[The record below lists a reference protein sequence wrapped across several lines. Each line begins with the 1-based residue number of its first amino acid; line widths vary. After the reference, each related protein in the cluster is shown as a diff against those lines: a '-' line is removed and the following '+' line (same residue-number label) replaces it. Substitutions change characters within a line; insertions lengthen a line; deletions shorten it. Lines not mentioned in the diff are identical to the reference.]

1 MVQSQNFYTCISSL
15 DAHFEVC
22 CILISALPLSR
33 LLISPDLTN
42 SRRVSPLVAR
52 TNYSTNII
60 QIKIYDSIISRKY
73 YTRLEVRRVSPL
85 GSKHEPRL
93 LSLRPLAVD
102 LLLSTR
108 TRDRPGVNIMQ
119 ECYSFRTTVLALGT
133 LDTNI
138 IDKYTGS
145 NNAKRMI
152 LVRW

>member
-1 MVQSQNFYTCISSL
+1 M
-15 DAHFEVC
+15 
-22 CILISALPLSR
+22 
-33 LLISPDLTN
+33 
-42 SRRVSPLVAR
+42 
-52 TNYSTNII
+52 
-60 QIKIYDSIISRKY
+60 
-73 YTRLEVRRVSPL
+73 SPL

-93 LSLRPLAVD
+93 LPLRPLAVD